1 MGTEKNKKRKKCKT
15 YITKLHKTLLEKS
28 RGKAK
33 NWFSVKLLKEQS
45 RFQTEQSCL
54 PTLRARWHKS
64 KLLQLEERVEPMSFL
79 PTWKGKTSFQRSKV
93 CLVGEKQ
100 QSHTPDMLISNLT
113 LESYDSVIIV
123 SFESSKR
130 CFFPRKSRDIRWHQL
145 FRNTWCNSH
154 KNENLVPRV
163 LPLPLGRER
172 TTGSFW

>member
-130 CFFPRKSRDIRWHQL
+130 CFRQLQSSRANHEISDDISSLEIRGVIVTKMKTSFP
-145 FRNTWCNSH
+145 
-154 KNENLVPRV
+154 
-163 LPLPLGRER
+163 
-172 TTGSFW
+172 GSSLYL